1 MNLLILLRHKHI
13 GEICRC
19 FRKTS
24 IIILLLS
31 SNAYAGVG
39 LNKTTQ
45 TTQFIGTSSWDDP
58 QRAHS
63 EIVRHLEDISHRRKL
78 IKDINDIKNDPTL
91 TKMLLTT
98 PMTEEG
104 TQLLERQMMAVLS
117 SPVDKTGQFVVDK
130 IKNLNAR
137 LRIVK
142 IVNEYKQDPVLT
154 DMLKSR
160 FVSEETVSELE
171 AQMDKVLTGAMV
183 VSSSQVIN

>member
-1 MNLLILLRHKHI
+1 MIIIL
-13 GEICRC
+13 
-19 FRKTS
+19 
-24 IIILLLS
+24 IIILLLT

-58 QRAHS
+58 KRSHS
-63 EIVRHLEDISHRRKL
+63 EIVKHLEDISNRRKL
-78 IKDINDIKNDPTL
+78 VKNINDVKNDTTL

-104 TQLLERQMMAVLS
+104 TKLLERQMLLVIMS
-117 SPVDKTGQFVVDK
+117 SPVDKTGQYLVDK
-130 IKNLNAR
+130 IKDLNQR
-137 LRIVK
+137 LRIVR

-171 AQMDKVLTGAMV
+171 NKMVEVLTGATV
-183 VSSSQVIN
+183 ICSSEIIK